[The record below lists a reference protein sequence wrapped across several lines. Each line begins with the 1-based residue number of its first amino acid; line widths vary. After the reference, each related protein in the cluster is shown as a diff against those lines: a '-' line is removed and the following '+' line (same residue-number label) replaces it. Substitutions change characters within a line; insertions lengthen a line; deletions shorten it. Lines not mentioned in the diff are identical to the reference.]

1 VKTKLGTILDQGL
14 LRRAR
19 SMAAREGKRLNQVI
33 EEALIDHLKRRD
45 ADHAARV
52 TLRTAGCIRV
62 SKRVVDRILE
72 REPGLLEK

>member
-1 VKTKLGTILDQGL
+1 VKTKIGTILDQGL

-33 EEALIDHLKRRD
+33 EEALTDHLNRRD
-45 ADHAARV
+45 AGHAARV

-62 SKRVVDRILE
+62 SKRVVHQILE
-72 REPGLLEK
+72 REPGLLEE

>member
-1 VKTKLGTILDQGL
+1 
-14 LRRAR
+14 
-19 SMAAREGKRLNQVI
+19 MAAREGKRLNQVI
-33 EEALIDHLKRRD
+33 KEALADHLDRRG

-62 SKRVVDRILE
+62 SNRVVDQILE